1 MYDVYSW
8 STSNGRKVH
17 IMLEEW
23 VSIIRC
29 TLLKLLAGIN
39 SRRNLQP

>member
-17 IMLEEW
+17 IMLEELG
-23 VSIIRC
+23 VEDSIRSISVIDGAER
-29 TLLKLLAGIN
+29 LRSHA
-39 SRRNLQP
+39 